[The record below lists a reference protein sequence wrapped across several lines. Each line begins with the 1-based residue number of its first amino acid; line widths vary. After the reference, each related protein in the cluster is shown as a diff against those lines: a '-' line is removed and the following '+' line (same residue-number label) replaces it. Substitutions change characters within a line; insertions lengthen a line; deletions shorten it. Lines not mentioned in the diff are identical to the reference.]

1 MSEERRPGLDTEID
15 DFAEI
20 LLSKNSED
28 LPVIVGGH
36 AVGLLSRYYLSKG
49 VVGLVRFLPF
59 TSKDLDLVGT
69 MELLDRLQRRFKGV
83 VLRSE
88 PRSMSE

>member
-20 LLSKNSED
+20 LLPQDGED

-36 AVGLLSRYYLSKG
+36 AVGCG
-49 VVGLVRFLPF
+49 VDTIYQTG
-59 TSKDLDLVGT
+59 
-69 MELLDRLQRRFKGV
+69 
-83 VLRSE
+83 
-88 PRSMSE
+88 